1 MIAVSG
7 ITGCCQG
14 RNFHRVGG
22 THGVPN
28 YPNQDAFDRALYSK
42 YPLYINIVVTN
53 FDQFRAREY
62 LAVGGWKTEKVGML
76 WISTISHTDFNRYK
90 TSLQIKWREEEL
102 KKREA
107 IAVHREALPK
117 NTKKKIT
124 LKEILDITARD
135 DTRRYRTGYSYV
147 EFNDV
152 IRTVNKKYG
161 INIPINRETRNWSYH
176 SLHNSVVRRVY
187 NKNK

>member
-1 MIAVSG
+1 MITASG

-22 THGVPN
+22 AHGVPN
-28 YPNQDAFDRALYSK
+28 YRNQDAFDRALYSK

-53 FDQFRAREY
+53 FEQSQAREY
-62 LAVGGWKTEKVGML
+62 LAVGGWETKIVGNL

-90 TSLQIKWREEEL
+90 TSLQSKWREEEL

-107 IAVHREALPK
+107 EIARRETLPTS
-117 NTKKKIT
+117 NRKKIT
-124 LKEILDITARD
+124 LEEIRRVINYFGASWVRLPVNRGARQ
-135 DTRRYRTGYSYV
+135 SI
-147 EFNDV
+147 FNL
-152 IRTVNKKYG
+152 VNRHYG
-161 INIPINRETRNWSYH
+161 INIRANPTNEHWSYY
-176 SLHNSVVRRVY
+176 SLHNSVVRRVH

>member
-22 THGVPN
+22 AHGVPN
-28 YPNQDAFDRALYSK
+28 YRNQDAFDRALYSK

-53 FDQFRAREY
+53 FEQSQAREY
-62 LAVGGWKTEKVGML
+62 LAVGGWETKIVGNL

-107 IAVHREALPK
+107 IAARRETLPTS
-117 NTKKKIT
+117 NRKKIT
-124 LKEILDITARD
+124 LEEIFDITSKVDR
-135 DTRRYRTGYSYV
+135 RRYRGGHTRV
-147 EFNDV
+147 EDNDV
-152 IRTVNKKYG
+152 IRIVNKKYG
-161 INIPINRETRNWSYH
+161 IDIPLTIVTRDWSYY